1 MFHRPLGCTAAAA
14 LLKQDSGTSQ
24 IEVNPTKVLEHQS
37 HPVGGM
43 RKMFDSYIIV
53 HVSSLNRFHPSNARG
68 LGRALRC
75 HSMVG
80 EKVLRLKE
88 KNSKCVET
96 QI

>member
-24 IEVNPTKVLEHQS
+24 IEVNPTQVREEMGHS
-37 HPVGGM
+37 VGGM

-80 EKVLRLKE
+80 EKVLCLRE
-88 KNSKCVET
+88 KNRKCVET
-96 QI
+96 HI